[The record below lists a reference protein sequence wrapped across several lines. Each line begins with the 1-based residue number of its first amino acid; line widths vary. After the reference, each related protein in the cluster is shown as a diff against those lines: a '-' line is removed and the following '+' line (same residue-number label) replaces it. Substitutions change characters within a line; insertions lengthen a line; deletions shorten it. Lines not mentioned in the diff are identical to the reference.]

1 MAGVIVVFPKAD
13 DVKSIRNLLIR
24 NGYEVS
30 AACTS
35 GAQALSAA
43 DRLGAGVIVCGY
55 KYPDMMYE
63 ELYENLSPSFAMLLI
78 ASARAIGEGCSR
90 RRSQCDDAV
99 KGT

>member
-55 KYPDMMYE
+55 RYPDMM
-63 ELYENLSPSFAMLLI
+63 
-78 ASARAIGEGCSR
+78 
-90 RRSQCDDAV
+90 
-99 KGT
+99 